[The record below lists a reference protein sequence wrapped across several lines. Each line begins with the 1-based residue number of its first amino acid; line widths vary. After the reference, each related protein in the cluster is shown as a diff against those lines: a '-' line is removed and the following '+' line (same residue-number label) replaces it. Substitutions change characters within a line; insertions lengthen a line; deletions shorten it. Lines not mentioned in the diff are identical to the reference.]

1 MRFLRPYQVEWSTVM
16 KRLLLALLLVPA
28 ISFGQSVT
36 QTDDERAIDLGQMYS
51 AEFSAA
57 GVLSAGT
64 ALVGI
69 QTGTRPLMIGDRS
82 YSSTEASL
90 RVELFEVSFTGG
102 TDVNRYNRNI
112 VIGGTGSVA
121 IKSGVTATP
130 VTAITTAN
138 FIATSSANNIQLA
151 LVNDGARLV
160 LKPQTQYVIRFTN
173 TGAATATIGARFNYR
188 DLQP

>member
-1 MRFLRPYQVEWSTVM
+1 MRFLRPHKIEWSTVM

-28 ISFGQSVT
+28 ISFGQNVT

-51 AEFSAA
+51 TEFSAA

-64 ALVGI
+64 TLVGI
-69 QTGTRPLMIGDRS
+69 QTGTRPLLIGDRS
-82 YSSTEASL
+82 YSSTESSL

-173 TGAATATIGARFNYR
+173 TGSATATIGARFNYR

>member
-1 MRFLRPYQVEWSTVM
+1 M
-16 KRLLLALLLVPA
+16 KKFLLAFLLTPA
-28 ISFGQSVT
+28 IAFGQNVT

-51 AEFSAA
+51 AETSTA

-64 ALVGI
+64 VLVGI
-69 QTGTRPLMIGDRS
+69 TTGSRPLLIGDRS

-90 RVELFEVSFTGG
+90 RVELFEVSYTGG

-112 VIGGTGSVA
+112 VIGGAGAVA
-121 IKSGVTATP
+121 IKTGVTATP
-130 VTAITTAN
+130 VTAITTVN

-160 LKPQTQYVIRFTN
+160 LKPSTQYVIRFTN